1 VAKID
6 QKKRNCQNIFFWG
19 VRQNLLNTSLRK
31 INIFLSVKFKLEVLM
46 SRSLKFSLALSA
58 AVATSA
64 LLSACEKQDAQQSK
78 TQPAPIA
85 EVAPQQSKSV
95 VVYFSQTGA
104 TKKLAQVFKEARNAD
119 EFELQLVKP
128 LPSTYDSTIAEVR
141 AERES
146 KQWPALVNAK
156 LDVDKYDTVFLGYPI
171 MFWTFTT
178 PIYTFLEANDLSGKV
193 VVPFCTYGSGG
204 RKASAD
210 ELKTLEP
217 KANVTLAYGI
227 SNKRI
232 NAEGGVEK
240 AKEEVA
246 TFFANLETGKTEE
259 MLAGGFSEQRPL
271 TAEDS
276 AVFAAAT
283 KDYAYLGLKPLGVS
297 TQVVAGMN
305 YLFVCEMKAFG
316 GPATQTNVK
325 IFKPLPGRGEPE
337 MIVVE
342 K

>member
-1 VAKID
+1 
-6 QKKRNCQNIFFWG
+6 
-19 VRQNLLNTSLRK
+19 
-31 INIFLSVKFKLEVLM
+31 M
-46 SRSLKFSLALSA
+46 SRNLKLVFAMSA
-58 AVATSA
+58 AIAASA
-64 LLSACEKQDAQQSK
+64 FFSACEKQEVQTK
-78 TQPAPIA
+78 TQPTPVA
-85 EVAPQQSKSV
+85 EVVKPATKSV

-104 TKKLAQVFKEARNAD
+104 TKKLAQVFKEARHAD
-119 EFELQLVKP
+119 EVELQLVKP
-128 LPSTYDSTIAEVR
+128 FPSTYDSTIAAVR

-171 MFWTFTT
+171 MFGTFTT

-204 RKASAD
+204 RKASAG

-217 KANVTLAYGI
+217 NANVTLAYGI

-232 NAEGGVEK
+232 NAEGGIEK

-246 TFFANLETGKTEE
+246 AFFANLETGKTDE
-259 MLAGGFSEQRPL
+259 MLMGGFSEQRPL

-276 AVFAAAT
+276 AVFTAAT
-283 KDYAYLGLKPLGVS
+283 KDYAYLGLKPLSVS

-337 MIVVE
+337 MIAVE

>member
-1 VAKID
+1 
-6 QKKRNCQNIFFWG
+6 
-19 VRQNLLNTSLRK
+19 
-31 INIFLSVKFKLEVLM
+31 M

-58 AVATSA
+58 AVAASA

-171 MFWTFTT
+171 MFGTFTT

-204 RKASAD
+204 RKASAN

-217 KANVTLAYGI
+217 NANVTLAYGI

-283 KDYAYLGLKPLGVS
+283 KDYAYLGLKPLSVS

>member
-1 VAKID
+1 
-6 QKKRNCQNIFFWG
+6 
-19 VRQNLLNTSLRK
+19 
-31 INIFLSVKFKLEVLM
+31 M
-46 SRSLKFSLALSA
+46 SRNLKLVFAMSA
-58 AVATSA
+58 AIATSA
-64 LLSACEKQDAQQSK
+64 FFTACEKQEVQPK
-78 TQPAPIA
+78 TQPAPVA
-85 EVAPQQSKSV
+85 EVAKPATKSV

-104 TKKLAQVFKEARNAD
+104 TKKLAQVFKDVRHAD

-128 LPSTYDSTIAEVR
+128 FPSTYDSTIAAVR

-171 MFWTFTT
+171 MFGTFTT

-204 RKASAD
+204 RKASAS

-232 NAEGGVEK
+232 NAEGGIEK
-240 AKEEVA
+240 AKEEVTA
-246 TFFANLETGKTEE
+246 FFANLETGKTDE
-259 MLAGGFSEQRPL
+259 MLMGGFSEQRPL

-276 AVFAAAT
+276 AVFTAAT
-283 KDYAYLGLKPLGVS
+283 KDYAYLGLKPLSVS

>member
-1 VAKID
+1 
-6 QKKRNCQNIFFWG
+6 
-19 VRQNLLNTSLRK
+19 
-31 INIFLSVKFKLEVLM
+31 
-46 SRSLKFSLALSA
+46 
-58 AVATSA
+58 
-64 LLSACEKQDAQQSK
+64 
-78 TQPAPIA
+78 
-85 EVAPQQSKSV
+85 
-95 VVYFSQTGA
+95 
-104 TKKLAQVFKEARNAD
+104 LAQVIKDARNAD

-128 LPSTYDSTIAEVR
+128 FPSTYDSTIAEVR

-156 LDVDKYDTVFLGYPI
+156 LDVAKYDTVFLGYPI
-171 MFWTFTT
+171 MFGTFTP

-204 RKASAD
+204 RKASSE

-217 KANVTLAYGI
+217 NANVTLAYGI

-232 NAEGGVEK
+232 NAEGGVETAK
-240 AKEEVA
+240 AEVA
-246 TFFANLETGKTEE
+246 AFFADLETGKTEE
-259 MLAGGFSEQRPL
+259 MLMGGFSKQRPL

-276 AVFAAAT
+276 AAFAEGT
-283 KDYAYLGLKPLGVS
+283 KDYAYLGLKPLSVS

-316 GPATQTNVK
+316 GPAVQTNVK
-325 IFKPLPGRGEPE
+325 IFKPLPGRGETQL
-337 MIVVE
+337 IGVE

>member
-1 VAKID
+1 MGKI
-6 QKKRNCQNIFFWG
+6 KMNNKTSIITSMG
-19 VRQNLLNTSLRK
+19 NLLLKNKYL
-31 INIFLSVKFKLEVLM
+31 FLEKFNLEVVM
-46 SRSLKFSLALSA
+46 SHSLKFTLAVSA
-58 AVATSA
+58 VFAVSA
-64 LLSACEKQDAQQSK
+64 MFSACNKQEAAQSK
-78 TQPAPIA
+78 TQPAPVA

-104 TKKLAQVFKEARNAD
+104 TKKLAQVIKEARNAD

-128 LPSTYDSTIAEVR
+128 FPSTYDSTIAEVR

-156 LDVDKYDTVFLGYPI
+156 LDVAKYDTVFLGYPI
-171 MFWTFTT
+171 MFGTFTP

-204 RKASAD
+204 RKASSE

-217 KANVTLAYGI
+217 NANVTLAYGI

-232 NAEGGVEK
+232 NAEGGVETAK
-240 AKEEVA
+240 AEVA
-246 TFFANLETGKTEE
+246 AFFADLETGKTEE
-259 MLAGGFSEQRPL
+259 MLMGGFSKQRPL

-276 AVFAAAT
+276 AAFAEGT
-283 KDYAYLGLKPLGVS
+283 KDYAYLGLKPLSVS

-316 GPATQTNVK
+316 GPAVQTNVK
-325 IFKPLPGRGEPE
+325 IFKPLPGRGETQL
-337 MIVVE
+337 ISVE